1 MVVLPLLAAGFLMK
15 VAAVLFLVCSVTLIL
30 IILIQKG
37 KGGGLSGAFGGT
49 TVGNILG
56 AKSKEPMTWI
66 TIVAVGV
73 FLFLAVIL
81 AKYYKPNVSAI
92 DFSANQPP
100 AGRQPQSSQPP
111 AYPAPA
117 ETNSAAR

>member
-1 MVVLPLLAAGFLMK
+1 MAAFPVLAAGFLMK
-15 VAAVLFLVCSVTLIL
+15 VMAVLFLVCSAALIL

-49 TVGNILG
+49 AVSNIFG
-56 AKSKEPMTWI
+56 AKSKEPLTWI
-66 TIVAVGV
+66 TIIAMGV

-81 AKYYKPNVSAI
+81 AKFYRPASS

-100 AGRQPQSSQPP
+100 VSRQQSQSTARPP
-111 AYPAPA
+111 AYPKPVDANA
-117 ETNSAAR
+117 GGR

>member
-1 MVVLPLLAAGFLMK
+1 MVAFPILAAGFLMK
-15 VAAVLFLVCSVTLIL
+15 VTAVLFLVCSAALIL

-56 AKSKEPMTWI
+56 AKSKEPLTWI
-66 TIVAVGV
+66 TIGMVTV

-81 AKYYKPNVSAI
+81 AKFYRPSTG
-92 DFSANQPP
+92 DFGVQQPP
-100 AGRQPQSSQPP
+100 AQQQQGTEQTQGH
-111 AYPAPA
+111 PAPVD
-117 ETNSAAR
+117 TNSAGK